1 MNVDEKNWFVR
12 KAMAL
17 VQHYD
22 HEAYWRMR
30 AEVVDPQSG
39 KSKLTRLW
47 YLYRIKR
54 ADAFA
59 NASMGTDLGAGAQF
73 ASPSILFHHL
83 NGIIISHYARF
94 GKNVTI
100 FQQVTVTEGPNQTS
114 ATIGDN
120 VVIGA
125 GAKIL
130 GAVHIGDGAKIGAN
144 AVVVSDVP
152 AYATAVGVP
161 ARIILKE
168 EKEKRATP

>member
-1 MNVDEKNWFVR
+1 MNVDEKNWFVC
-12 KAMAL
+12 KAMAF

-30 AEVVDPQSG
+30 AEVVDPQFR

-59 NASMGTDLGAGAQF
+59 NASMGTD
-73 ASPSILFHHL
+73 
-83 NGIIISHYARF
+83 
-94 GKNVTI
+94 
-100 FQQVTVTEGPNQTS
+100 
-114 ATIGDN
+114 
-120 VVIGA
+120 
-125 GAKIL
+125 L